1 MNSDFLNEQI
11 EELRMFQRIDQEL
24 GAKLDFEYV
33 LRLTIDWAL
42 RRTGAVAGMFI
53 TVSTET
59 NTMHPLILEGYP
71 GELQRDSE
79 ALIWTLE
86 QGVMGK
92 AVSTRQPQMVND
104 LTAVDDYVPRFM
116 DHELKSALAV
126 PIELREQVIGVIW
139 LEGEEPDTFSESDTA
154 FVARLAARA
163 AIALDHARLYDAAE
177 RQADNMS
184 SLFHASR
191 MISSSLERQQVM
203 SIAAQSLAT
212 TLRVSSVIIIEFD
225 RYHDIWSIAHTYRL
239 PTAKLA
245 TDILPRVAVNFPLH
259 DLSEIKQVVDTGKAA
274 AFNLSNPNL
283 SEAMFDYIRRHNFRA
298 LLAIPLATAPNPL
311 DNLPSEV
318 MGLALIC
325 EGRTERRFS
334 REEIEMAETLGTQI
348 ASAMRQ
354 ARLFES
360 VRELEHL
367 KSQMMRLASHELR
380 NPLGNVIGFYD
391 LLIGSVSAAS
401 WTEEQ
406 KRYMDFLQRAMFQM
420 KTIIEDLLTLDKVEN
435 EREDM
440 WQAVDFRDLVREEIE
455 VLRGSAAAKKHNLS
469 SALAEQPLRV
479 RGSESQLRRALSN
492 YITNA
497 IKYTPDSGF
506 IQVRLYH
513 KESRLIY
520 EVQDNGYGISKE
532 RQERLFSRF
541 YRAHEPGT
549 DHIPGTGLG
558 LSLVKDI
565 INRHGGEVWVHSEP
579 NIGSTF
585 GLWLPLVD

>member
-1 MNSDFLNEQI
+1 MGS
-11 EELRMFQRIDQEL
+11 
-24 GAKLDFEYV
+24 
-33 LRLTIDWAL
+33 
-42 RRTGAVAGMFI
+42 
-53 TVSTET
+53 
-59 NTMHPLILEGYP
+59 YP
-71 GELQRDSE
+71 GELQRDPE

-86 QGVMGK
+86 HGVIGRVIK
-92 AVSTRQPQMVND
+92 SRQPQMVKD
-104 LTAVDDYVPRFM
+104 MTSEDDYVPRFT
-116 DHELKSALAV
+116 DHTLKSAIAV
-126 PIELREQVIGVIW
+126 PIELRDQVIGVIW
-139 LEGEEPDTFSESDTA
+139 LEGEERDTFSESDVA
-154 FVARLAARA
+154 FVMRLAARA

-212 TLRVSSVIIIEFD
+212 TLHVSSVILIEFEP
-225 RYHDIWSIAHTYRL
+225 IKNAWTIAHAYRL

-245 TDILPRVAVNFPLH
+245 TDVLPRHNAPLPLQ
-259 DLSEIKQVVDTGKAA
+259 DLPEIRQVLDSGKTA
-274 AFNLSNPNL
+274 AFNLSDSQL
-283 SEAMFDYIRRHNFRA
+283 SEGMFDYIGRHNFRA
-298 LLAIPLATAPNPL
+298 LLAVPLATAPSPL
-311 DNLPSEV
+311 ANLPSEV
-318 MGLALIC
+318 TGLALIC
-325 EGRTERRFS
+325 EGRSERRFS
-334 REEIEMAETLGTQI
+334 REEIELAETLGTQI

-354 ARLFES
+354 ARLYES
-360 VRELEHL
+360 VRDLEHL

-391 LLIGSVSAAS
+391 LLVNSVPASAWS
-401 WTEEQ
+401 EDQ
-406 KRYMDFLQRAMFQM
+406 KRYMDFLKKAMIQM

-440 WQAVDFRDLVREEIE
+440 WQSVDFRRLVKEEIE

-469 SALAEQPLRV
+469 SAIADQPLHV
-479 RGSESQLRRALSN
+479 RGSEAQLRRALSN

-497 IKYTPDSGF
+497 IKYTPDNGF

-532 RQERLFSRF
+532 RQDRLFSRF

-565 INRHGGEVWVHSEP
+565 IHRHGGEVWVHSEP

-585 GLWLPLVD
+585 GLWLPLVS